1 MKDRAVRESHPV
13 TLTSGA
19 GSRSVILTSC
29 ILPGEE
35 GSGGGFPAPGF
46 GVRVS
51 GLVARQGRAPRND
64 KRIRR
69 RS

>member
-1 MKDRAVRESHPV
+1 MKDRVVRESHPV
-13 TLTSGA
+13 
-19 GSRSVILTSC
+19 ILTSC
-29 ILPGEE
+29 TLPGEE
-35 GSGGGFPAPGF
+35 GSAGGFLAPGF
-46 GVRVS
+46 GVRAS